1 LCLLGWCLL
10 GGIARA
16 QTTLYIDNNGTSS
29 GFGWANGVTA
39 TWDANT
45 TSVWTSSAAGTNAT
59 QTWTAIGGNSSTVVG
74 LNGTVSTSTVIVVGN
89 FTIAGLNKN
98 TSGTTQ
104 ITINATN
111 SLTFAPSATL
121 TAVGQLTFTN
131 LSPLGDFTLTGGG
144 NLRLFQSYSGNI
156 TNNSTVLEIAQS
168 NNIYATNMNV
178 NLVGSS
184 QLNMI
189 NGGYNAG
196 IGSLSGNSTSALIN
210 ISNFTVNQSQNG
222 TFQGVIYGSRISGV
236 VTAGGESNF
245 TKNGSATLALT
256 GNNTYAGATVIN
268 AGTLSIAT
276 IANAGIRL
284 TGNYVASNATV
295 TANSTAGLA
304 VGMTVVSTS
313 ATARQS
319 ISSISGA
326 TFTMNAN
333 ASSAGTNVVSLVGF
347 ANGLGLSDS
356 TATNLQIGNATLRY
370 TGVTASTD
378 RNFTLINGT
387 TAGIDVSQAG
397 TTLTMSGSASSTS
410 AAFNKLGN
418 GTLAFTGNHSY
429 TGATTISAGTLSVS
443 TLANGLSVS
452 SIGQST
458 NVASNLILNGGTL
471 QYTGVGVST
480 DRLFSLQS
488 SSTIDASGTGALNLS
503 NIGTMG
509 FNGGTAVKTL
519 TLTGNNTGSNTV
531 AAVIGD
537 NGNATSV
544 IKAGT
549 GTWVLT
555 GANSYSGGTTIS
567 NGTLILSGAAGSA
580 GSGNVSIS
588 SGAALQIANSG
599 STTISNNISGAGDI
613 AHTSGTGVTTT
624 LSGNNSNT
632 GAIQSTGG
640 GTLLFSGANAL
651 SSGITSLNATSAST
665 LSFVDGTTRTITLGS
680 SGISLSSAALSFD
693 VNLSNS
699 TSDRLNFS
707 GAANL
712 TGTNTVNL
720 SFLNSL
726 SGAQTWTL
734 LTAASGLDSGIWSLG
749 TYTNQSGYTFSLN
762 STATTL
768 SLIASAGSSE
778 AYWTGAGGTSWT
790 ATNFSSTINGG
801 ASIPGGNLTSSSIV
815 IFAGTGAGNLTTTLG
830 ANYTIKSLTVSTPE
844 VAINGSNTINVTSS
858 SVSGI
863 DISAAG
869 NTTIGANL
877 AGNAGLSKS
886 GTGTL
891 TLNGSNTY
899 SGGTTITGG
908 TVVIGSSTAF
918 GNAAGAVTLNPGTGN
933 TTTVKIGASNLNVS
947 NNIVLNSGTTAIDTN
962 SFNATAS
969 GILSSSGALTKLGAG
984 TLALSG
990 NNSHAGSITIS
1001 TGTLEIAS
1009 TGLLGG
1015 GTYLGAITNN
1025 GTLTYSGAN
1034 NQTLGGVVSGNGAL
1048 IQNATSTLTLS
1059 GNNTYTGA
1067 TTINA
1072 GVLNIQDANA
1082 LGTTANGTTVVSG
1095 AALQLQGN
1103 ILVGAEALTLSG
1115 NGVSNDGALRNISGS
1130 NTYAGA
1136 ITLNAA
1142 TRINSDSG
1150 VLTLTGNIG
1159 GAGQNL
1165 TLGGAGTTI
1174 LTGSNTYSGATI
1186 ITAGTLQV
1194 GNAGTTGNLS
1204 TSSSITNNGTLTFN
1218 RSNNITQGTD
1228 FGTVISGTGSLI
1240 QAGSGNLVLSGA
1252 NTYTGNTTL
1261 NSGTL
1266 CINNSGSGGTNS
1278 AIGTGTLIINSG
1290 TISNTSGSLV
1300 TLSTNN
1306 TQIWNAGFTF
1316 NGTNDLNLGT
1326 GNVTLSTGLSV
1337 TTAGGN
1343 LTVGGVISGSNSNL
1357 NKYGSGILNLSGNSS
1372 YTGITN
1378 IYVGT
1383 LSVSILANGGASSS
1397 IGQSSNAA
1405 DRLVIAGAGTTLRY
1419 TGAAAS
1425 TDRLFTLSNS
1435 GTIDASGTGA
1445 LNFTN
1450 TGSITLG
1457 TGAKTLTLTGNN
1469 TGLNTLALAIGDNT
1483 GATSLTKNGT
1493 GTWVLSGNNSYSGA
1507 TTISA
1512 GTLSIANIANGGTAS
1527 GLGGSTSAE
1536 ANLVLNGGTLNYT
1549 GASASSNRSFTL
1561 ANSTSSG
1568 IRVESAA
1575 TVLTISGTSAATSG
1589 SLTKSGDGTLALTG
1603 NNSYSGGTTIS
1614 AGTAQV
1620 GHANALG
1627 TSGNITFSGGTMS
1640 FASGGSGADYGARIK
1655 NSASS
1660 IILDTNGQSVTF
1672 SGAMD
1677 SSNAGGLT
1685 KNGTGMLTLNSANAY
1700 TGGTTISAGTLQVGH
1715 ANALGTSGNITF
1727 SGGTM
1732 SFASGGSG
1740 ADYGARIK
1748 NSASSIILD
1757 TNGQS
1762 VTFSGPIDS
1771 SNAGG
1776 LTKNGT
1782 GTLTLSG
1789 ANTYTGGTAINAG
1802 TLALS
1807 GASGALGSS
1816 NVAVGSSAVLEL
1828 GNSGTPTVSNNI
1840 SGSGTI
1846 RQTGSATT
1854 SLNGTNTNAGAV
1866 EATTGTLLFSGAGAL
1881 SASTTSLNAS
1891 NSGTLSFADGTTRN
1905 STISGNISL
1914 TGSSFLKFDIN
1925 GASSDFLSANGT
1937 ASLSGLG
1944 KIQLN
1949 LLSAPSGP
1957 TTYNLLY
1964 AGGGLTSNWTLD
1976 ANSFAAG
1983 AFNWNL
1989 STSGNNTLQL
1999 IATASSTNTYWLGA
2013 SSGNWSTLANWAA
2026 GANGSGS
2033 GVLPQAGYNVFF
2045 DSTTPIGN
2053 LTTTLGG
2060 QDYTLSTLTISKP
2073 EVTINGSNTL
2083 NVTTSALSAI
2093 AISATGNTTINA
2105 NLAGAAGL
2113 TKSGTGTLT
2122 LGGNNSFTGGASI
2135 TGGTLIL
2142 SGGLNNSSVT
2152 VDGGTLNETSTGTIA
2167 GASSTFTLSSGNAT
2181 LAGNNTYGGATTITL
2196 GTLEVGTTG
2205 RLGGGSYAQNIANNG
2220 AFIYSGTNNQTL
2232 SGIISGSGAL
2242 THNASSTLTLAGN
2255 NTYSGA
2261 TTINAGTL
2269 EVTTTGR
2276 LGGGSYAQNI
2286 ANNGAFIYSGTNNQT
2301 LSGIISG
2308 SGALTH
2314 NGSSTLTLSGNNTYS
2329 GATTITVGTLEL
2341 TTTGR
2346 LGGGSYAQNI
2356 VNNGA
2361 FIYSGTNNQALSGF
2375 ISGSGALTH
2384 NASSTLTLAGNNTYS
2399 GATTINA
2406 GTLEVAT
2413 TGRLGG
2419 GSYAQNIVNNG
2430 AFIYSGTNNQTLSGI
2445 ISGSGLLTHNSSSTL
2460 TIAGNNTYSGATTI
2474 NAGTLQ
2480 IGAGGT
2486 TGSLNT
2492 TGAITINGTL
2502 AFNRSN
2508 TVTQGTDFN
2517 SVLSGAGN
2525 LIQTGSGN
2533 LILTGNN
2540 TYTGTTTINAG
2551 TLEISSTGR
2560 LGGGSYAQNILNN
2573 GSLIYSANS
2582 NQLLAG
2588 IISGSGSFTL
2598 NGVAST
2604 TTVTLTGNSSYTGN
2618 TTVNKGYLNI
2628 QHANALGS
2636 SSGGTTVESG
2646 AVLQLSG
2653 GITIASEILTL
2664 KGSGQTGALRSEVGN
2679 NEWAG
2684 DIVIALNNTRIYSA
2698 AGASLKISGNMTN
2711 NGDSTTQAVF
2721 GNIGNGTILVSGNM
2735 GGNGRLVV
2743 VSDGVTITGNN
2754 TFSGTT
2760 DIQVGTVSINSIKDV
2775 GAGASSLGNPLTSA
2789 NGTIHIGVGANAGGI
2804 RYTGSG
2810 DSSNRIIQLEG
2821 TTGGTTIDQSGTG
2834 TLKFTSNFT
2843 APNAGNKTLVLQ
2855 GSTAG
2860 IGEITG
2866 TIPNSSGNLTGL
2878 TKNGTGTWILSGNNT
2893 YSGDT
2898 TINAGTLQIGNGN
2911 STGSLSVNS
2920 TILNNA
2926 TLAFNRS
2933 DTVTQGTHFSSN
2945 GVSGTGNL
2953 TQSGSGNL
2961 ILNAANSYSG
2971 STNINSGTLTL
2982 SGNGTLG
2989 TSTITLTGGTLD
3001 MGGKN
3006 LTNAISGLTGGTL
3019 SNGTITNNGGSY
3031 ALQNGTVSAVLAGT
3045 NGLTKTGSSTLIL
3058 SGNNTFNGSTTIS
3071 AGNLSITS
3079 TSALASTSGISIGD
3093 TAALIYTGSA
3103 ATLNR
3108 TIMVTSGTGT
3118 IRNNGSGLLTL
3129 SGSLTKDGTTLTLA
3143 GGSGGITVNGAISGS
3158 SANSDLVIDGG
3169 SVTLSSANTY
3179 NGPTSI
3185 INGATLIASVAT
3197 ALPTANGRSAI
3208 SIDATGTG
3216 SSTLTLGMGQSIASL
3231 TGAASSNVTLGS
3243 NTLTIGN
3250 ASGSTT
3256 FAGRITGTG
3265 ALVKDGASTQ
3275 ILSGTNTYTGGTT
3288 ISAGNLT
3295 ISGGSAL
3302 ADNGLVTLSNTSGA
3316 VLSVS
3321 TSETIGSLSG
3331 GGASGGNV
3339 AIASAQTLTVNQT
3352 TNTTFSGAISGAN
3365 LVKTGSG
3372 TLTVNG
3378 TNTYT
3383 GTTTVNGG
3391 TLTAASS
3398 NALGGTSQ
3406 IIVNNGGSFLVTAD
3420 DAVNNNANVTLAGG
3434 TLAVN
3439 GTFNESVGLLTL
3451 SANSVIDLSGFVG
3464 TLRFSGVGSWANTAN
3479 LAIWNWNGINQYN
3492 TPVGDGANN
3501 RHIVFTD
3508 ATGLDT
3514 YLDRISFY
3522 SGSGTGFSGSGF
3534 AQGFS
3539 GGGTEI
3545 IAVPEPE
3552 TYATAGIL
3560 LFAGALLQW
3569 MRRKQRT

>member
-1 LCLLGWCLL
+1 
-10 GGIARA
+10 
-16 QTTLYIDNNGTSS
+16 
-29 GFGWANGVTA
+29 
-39 TWDANT
+39 
-45 TSVWTSSAAGTNAT
+45 
-59 QTWTAIGGNSSTVVG
+59 
-74 LNGTVSTSTVIVVGN
+74 
-89 FTIAGLNKN
+89 
-98 TSGTTQ
+98 
-104 ITINATN
+104 
-111 SLTFAPSATL
+111 
-121 TAVGQLTFTN
+121 
-131 LSPLGDFTLTGGG
+131 
-144 NLRLFQSYSGNI
+144 
-156 TNNSTVLEIAQS
+156 
-168 NNIYATNMNV
+168 MNV
-178 NLVGSS
+178 NLIGSS
-184 QLNMI
+184 KLNLV
-189 NGGYNAG
+189 NQGYTAG
-196 IGSLSGNSTSALIN
+196 IGSLSGNSTSAQVNAPGNLI
-210 ISNFTVNQSQNG
+210 FSQNQDG
-222 TFQGVIYGSRISGV
+222 TFQGVINGYRLDGSI
-236 VTAGGESNF
+236 
-245 TKNGSATLALT
+245 TKNGSATLELT
-256 GNNTYAGATVIN
+256 GNNTYAGSTIVN
-268 AGTLSIAT
+268 AGTLSISTIGNGGIQFLGNTVNSSAT
-276 IANAGIRL
+276 VSASSA
-284 TGNYVASNATV
+284 TGLSVNMTVASTSV
-295 TANSTAGLA
+295 TSLQKIG
-304 VGMTVVSTS
+304 
-313 ATARQS
+313 
-319 ISSISGA
+319 SISGA
-326 TFTMNAN
+326 NLTLTAAVGSGAGAN
-333 ASSAGTNVVSLVGF
+333 NVATVAGFG
-347 ANGLGLSDS
+347 NGLGLSS
-356 TATNLQIGNATLRY
+356 SNATNLQIGNATLRY

-397 TTLTMSGSASSTS
+397 TTLTMSGSA
-410 AAFNKLGN
+410 AATTGGLNKLGN
-418 GTLAFTGNHSY
+418 GTLVFSGNHSY
-429 TGATTISAGTLSVS
+429 T
-443 TLANGLSVS
+443 
-452 SIGQST
+452 
-458 NVASNLILNGGTL
+458 
-471 QYTGVGVST
+471 
-480 DRLFSLQS
+480 
-488 SSTIDASGTGALNLS
+488 
-503 NIGTMG
+503 
-509 FNGGTAVKTL
+509 
-519 TLTGNNTGSNTV
+519 
-531 AAVIGD
+531 
-537 NGNATSV
+537 
-544 IKAGT
+544 
-549 GTWVLT
+549 
-555 GANSYSGGTTIS
+555 
-567 NGTLILSGAAGSA
+567 
-580 GSGNVSIS
+580 
-588 SGAALQIANSG
+588 
-599 STTISNNISGAGDI
+599 
-613 AHTSGTGVTTT
+613 
-624 LSGNNSNT
+624 
-632 GAIQSTGG
+632 
-640 GTLLFSGANAL
+640 
-651 SSGITSLNATSAST
+651 
-665 LSFVDGTTRTITLGS
+665 
-680 SGISLSSAALSFD
+680 
-693 VNLSNS
+693 
-699 TSDRLNFS
+699 
-707 GAANL
+707 
-712 TGTNTVNL
+712 
-720 SFLNSL
+720 
-726 SGAQTWTL
+726 
-734 LTAASGLDSGIWSLG
+734 
-749 TYTNQSGYTFSLN
+749 
-762 STATTL
+762 
-768 SLIASAGSSE
+768 
-778 AYWTGAGGTSWT
+778 
-790 ATNFSSTINGG
+790 
-801 ASIPGGNLTSSSIV
+801 
-815 IFAGTGAGNLTTTLG
+815 
-830 ANYTIKSLTVSTPE
+830 
-844 VAINGSNTINVTSS
+844 
-858 SVSGI
+858 
-863 DISAAG
+863 
-869 NTTIGANL
+869 
-877 AGNAGLSKS
+877 
-886 GTGTL
+886 
-891 TLNGSNTY
+891 
-899 SGGTTITGG
+899 
-908 TVVIGSSTAF
+908 
-918 GNAAGAVTLNPGTGN
+918 
-933 TTTVKIGASNLNVS
+933 
-947 NNIVLNSGTTAIDTN
+947 
-962 SFNATAS
+962 
-969 GILSSSGALTKLGAG
+969 
-984 TLALSG
+984 
-990 NNSHAGSITIS
+990 
-1001 TGTLEIAS
+1001 
-1009 TGLLGG
+1009 
-1015 GTYLGAITNN
+1015 
-1025 GTLTYSGAN
+1025 
-1034 NQTLGGVVSGNGAL
+1034 
-1048 IQNATSTLTLS
+1048 
-1059 GNNTYTGA
+1059 
-1067 TTINA
+1067 
-1072 GVLNIQDANA
+1072 
-1082 LGTTANGTTVVSG
+1082 
-1095 AALQLQGN
+1095 
-1103 ILVGAEALTLSG
+1103 
-1115 NGVSNDGALRNISGS
+1115 
-1130 NTYAGA
+1130 
-1136 ITLNAA
+1136 
-1142 TRINSDSG
+1142 
-1150 VLTLTGNIG
+1150 
-1159 GAGQNL
+1159 
-1165 TLGGAGTTI
+1165 
-1174 LTGSNTYSGATI
+1174 
-1186 ITAGTLQV
+1186 
-1194 GNAGTTGNLS
+1194 
-1204 TSSSITNNGTLTFN
+1204 
-1218 RSNNITQGTD
+1218 
-1228 FGTVISGTGSLI
+1228 
-1240 QAGSGNLVLSGA
+1240 
-1252 NTYTGNTTL
+1252 
-1261 NSGTL
+1261 
-1266 CINNSGSGGTNS
+1266 
-1278 AIGTGTLIINSG
+1278 
-1290 TISNTSGSLV
+1290 
-1300 TLSTNN
+1300 
-1306 TQIWNAGFTF
+1306 
-1316 NGTNDLNLGT
+1316 
-1326 GNVTLSTGLSV
+1326 
-1337 TTAGGN
+1337 
-1343 LTVGGVISGSNSNL
+1343 
-1357 NKYGSGILNLSGNSS
+1357 
-1372 YTGITN
+1372 
-1378 IYVGT
+1378 
-1383 LSVSILANGGASSS
+1383 
-1397 IGQSSNAA
+1397 
-1405 DRLVIAGAGTTLRY
+1405 
-1419 TGAAAS
+1419 
-1425 TDRLFTLSNS
+1425 
-1435 GTIDASGTGA
+1435 
-1445 LNFTN
+1445 
-1450 TGSITLG
+1450 
-1457 TGAKTLTLTGNN
+1457 
-1469 TGLNTLALAIGDNT
+1469 
-1483 GATSLTKNGT
+1483 
-1493 GTWVLSGNNSYSGA
+1493 GA

-1527 GLGGSTSAE
+1527 GLGNSTSAA

-1561 ANSTSSG
+1561 ANSTSSS
-1568 IRVESAA
+1568 IRVEDGAA
-1575 TVLTISGTSAATSG
+1575 LLTLSGTSAAASG
-1589 SLTKSGDGTLALTG
+1589 SLTKSGNGTLALTG
-1603 NNSYSGGTTIS
+1603 SHSYS
-1614 AGTAQV
+1614 
-1620 GHANALG
+1620 
-1627 TSGNITFSGGTMS
+1627 
-1640 FASGGSGADYGARIK
+1640 
-1655 NSASS
+1655 
-1660 IILDTNGQSVTF
+1660 
-1672 SGAMD
+1672 
-1677 SSNAGGLT
+1677 
-1685 KNGTGMLTLNSANAY
+1685 
-1700 TGGTTISAGTLQVGH
+1700 GGTTISAGTLQVGH

-1732 SFASGGSG
+1732 SFASSGNG

-1748 NSASSIILD
+1748 NSASAIILD
-1757 TNGQS
+1757 TNSQS
-1762 VTFSGPIDS
+1762 VTFAGAMDS

-1807 GASGALGSS
+1807 GASGALGSG

-1840 SGSGTI
+1840 SGSGTL
-1846 RQTGSATT
+1846 RQTGSGTT
-1854 SLNGTNTNAGAV
+1854 TLSGTNTNTGAV
-1866 EATTGTLLFSGAGAL
+1866 EATAGTLLFSGAGAL
-1881 SASTTSLNAS
+1881 SASTASLNAS
-1891 NSGTLSFADGTTRN
+1891 SSATLSFADGTTRN

-1914 TGSSFLKFDIN
+1914 ADTSFLKFDIN
-1925 GASSDFLSANGT
+1925 GASSDFLTANGT
-1937 ASLSGLG
+1937 ASLPGSG

-1949 LLSAPSGP
+1949 LLSAPSGS

-1976 ANSFAAG
+1976 TNSFIPG

-1989 STSGNNTLQL
+1989 SAVGNYLQL
-1999 IATASSTNTYWLGA
+1999 TANASSTNTYWLGA
-2013 SSGNWSTLANWAA
+2013 SSGNWSTIANWAA

-2045 DSTTPIGN
+2045 DSATPIGN

-2060 QDYTLSTLTISKP
+2060 QDYTLSTLSISKP

-2113 TKSGTGTLT
+2113 TKSGTGTLM

-2181 LAGNNTYGGATTITL
+2181 LAGNNTYGGATTINA
-2196 GTLEVGTTG
+2196 GTLEIAATG
-2205 RLGGGSYAQNIANNG
+2205 RLGGGSYAQSIVNNG
-2220 AFIYSGTNNQTL
+2220 ALIYSGTNNQTL

-2242 THNASSTLTLAGN
+2242 THNGSSTLTISGN

-2314 NGSSTLTLSGNNTYS
+2314 NGSGTLTLAGNNTYG
-2329 GATTITVGTLEL
+2329 GATTITVGTLEV

-2356 VNNGA
+2356 ANNGA
-2361 FIYSGTNNQALSGF
+2361 FIYSGTNNQALSGI
-2375 ISGSGALTH
+2375 ISGSGALTQ
-2384 NASSTLTLAGNNTYS
+2384 NGSSTLTLAGNNTYS

-2445 ISGSGLLTHNSSSTL
+2445 ISGSGALTHNASSTL
-2460 TIAGNNTYSGATTI
+2460 TLAGNNTYSGATTI

-2898 TINAGTLQIGNGN
+2898 TINAGTLRIGNGN

-3093 TAALIYTGSA
+3093 TAALIYTGNA

-3372 TLTVNG
+3372 TLTMNG
-3378 TNTYT
+3378 SNTYT
-3383 GTTTVNGG
+3383 GTTTVNSG

-3560 LFAGALLQW
+3560 LLAGALVQW
-3569 MRRKQRT
+3569 MRRKQRTQE

>member
-1 LCLLGWCLL
+1 
-10 GGIARA
+10 
-16 QTTLYIDNNGTSS
+16 
-29 GFGWANGVTA
+29 
-39 TWDANT
+39 
-45 TSVWTSSAAGTNAT
+45 
-59 QTWTAIGGNSSTVVG
+59 
-74 LNGTVSTSTVIVVGN
+74 
-89 FTIAGLNKN
+89 
-98 TSGTTQ
+98 
-104 ITINATN
+104 
-111 SLTFAPSATL
+111 
-121 TAVGQLTFTN
+121 
-131 LSPLGDFTLTGGG
+131 
-144 NLRLFQSYSGNI
+144 
-156 TNNSTVLEIAQS
+156 
-168 NNIYATNMNV
+168 MNV
-178 NLVGSS
+178 NLVGLA
-184 QLNMI
+184 QLNMA
-189 NGGYNAG
+189 NAGSGYSGG
-196 IGSLSGNSTSALIN
+196 IGSLSGNSTSALVS
-210 ISNFTVNQSQNG
+210 ISNFTVSQNQDA
-222 TFQGVIYGSRISGV
+222 TFQGVIYGNRISGV

-245 TKNGSATLALT
+245 TKNGSATLELT

-276 IANAGIRL
+276 IANGGIL
-284 TGNYVASNATV
+284 FSGNYVTSNAIV
-295 TANSTAGLA
+295 TANSTAGLS
-304 VGMTVVSTS
+304 VNMTVASAS
-313 ATARQS
+313 ATQRQKINS
-319 ISSISGA
+319 INGT
-326 TFTMNAN
+326 TFTMSAIAN
-333 ASSAGTNVVSLVGF
+333 GATSNSVVTLAGF
-347 ANGLGLSDS
+347 ANGLGLSS
-356 TATNLQIGNATLRY
+356 SNATNLQIGNATLRY

-397 TTLTMSGSASSTS
+397 TTLTMSGSA
-410 AAFNKLGN
+410 AATTGGLNKLGN
-418 GTLAFTGNHSY
+418 GTLVFSSNHSY
-429 TGATTISAGTLSVS
+429 TGV
-443 TLANGLSVS
+443 
-452 SIGQST
+452 
-458 NVASNLILNGGTL
+458 
-471 QYTGVGVST
+471 
-480 DRLFSLQS
+480 
-488 SSTIDASGTGALNLS
+488 
-503 NIGTMG
+503 
-509 FNGGTAVKTL
+509 
-519 TLTGNNTGSNTV
+519 
-531 AAVIGD
+531 
-537 NGNATSV
+537 
-544 IKAGT
+544 
-549 GTWVLT
+549 
-555 GANSYSGGTTIS
+555 
-567 NGTLILSGAAGSA
+567 
-580 GSGNVSIS
+580 
-588 SGAALQIANSG
+588 
-599 STTISNNISGAGDI
+599 
-613 AHTSGTGVTTT
+613 
-624 LSGNNSNT
+624 
-632 GAIQSTGG
+632 
-640 GTLLFSGANAL
+640 
-651 SSGITSLNATSAST
+651 
-665 LSFVDGTTRTITLGS
+665 
-680 SGISLSSAALSFD
+680 
-693 VNLSNS
+693 
-699 TSDRLNFS
+699 
-707 GAANL
+707 
-712 TGTNTVNL
+712 
-720 SFLNSL
+720 
-726 SGAQTWTL
+726 
-734 LTAASGLDSGIWSLG
+734 
-749 TYTNQSGYTFSLN
+749 
-762 STATTL
+762 
-768 SLIASAGSSE
+768 
-778 AYWTGAGGTSWT
+778 
-790 ATNFSSTINGG
+790 
-801 ASIPGGNLTSSSIV
+801 
-815 IFAGTGAGNLTTTLG
+815 
-830 ANYTIKSLTVSTPE
+830 
-844 VAINGSNTINVTSS
+844 
-858 SVSGI
+858 
-863 DISAAG
+863 
-869 NTTIGANL
+869 
-877 AGNAGLSKS
+877 
-886 GTGTL
+886 
-891 TLNGSNTY
+891 
-899 SGGTTITGG
+899 
-908 TVVIGSSTAF
+908 
-918 GNAAGAVTLNPGTGN
+918 
-933 TTTVKIGASNLNVS
+933 
-947 NNIVLNSGTTAIDTN
+947 
-962 SFNATAS
+962 
-969 GILSSSGALTKLGAG
+969 
-984 TLALSG
+984 
-990 NNSHAGSITIS
+990 
-1001 TGTLEIAS
+1001 
-1009 TGLLGG
+1009 
-1015 GTYLGAITNN
+1015 
-1025 GTLTYSGAN
+1025 
-1034 NQTLGGVVSGNGAL
+1034 
-1048 IQNATSTLTLS
+1048 
-1059 GNNTYTGA
+1059 
-1067 TTINA
+1067 
-1072 GVLNIQDANA
+1072 
-1082 LGTTANGTTVVSG
+1082 
-1095 AALQLQGN
+1095 
-1103 ILVGAEALTLSG
+1103 
-1115 NGVSNDGALRNISGS
+1115 
-1130 NTYAGA
+1130 
-1136 ITLNAA
+1136 
-1142 TRINSDSG
+1142 
-1150 VLTLTGNIG
+1150 
-1159 GAGQNL
+1159 
-1165 TLGGAGTTI
+1165 
-1174 LTGSNTYSGATI
+1174 
-1186 ITAGTLQV
+1186 
-1194 GNAGTTGNLS
+1194 
-1204 TSSSITNNGTLTFN
+1204 
-1218 RSNNITQGTD
+1218 
-1228 FGTVISGTGSLI
+1228 
-1240 QAGSGNLVLSGA
+1240 
-1252 NTYTGNTTL
+1252 
-1261 NSGTL
+1261 
-1266 CINNSGSGGTNS
+1266 
-1278 AIGTGTLIINSG
+1278 
-1290 TISNTSGSLV
+1290 
-1300 TLSTNN
+1300 
-1306 TQIWNAGFTF
+1306 
-1316 NGTNDLNLGT
+1316 
-1326 GNVTLSTGLSV
+1326 
-1337 TTAGGN
+1337 
-1343 LTVGGVISGSNSNL
+1343 
-1357 NKYGSGILNLSGNSS
+1357 
-1372 YTGITN
+1372 
-1378 IYVGT
+1378 
-1383 LSVSILANGGASSS
+1383 
-1397 IGQSSNAA
+1397 
-1405 DRLVIAGAGTTLRY
+1405 
-1419 TGAAAS
+1419 
-1425 TDRLFTLSNS
+1425 
-1435 GTIDASGTGA
+1435 
-1445 LNFTN
+1445 
-1450 TGSITLG
+1450 
-1457 TGAKTLTLTGNN
+1457 
-1469 TGLNTLALAIGDNT
+1469 
-1483 GATSLTKNGT
+1483 
-1493 GTWVLSGNNSYSGA
+1493 

-1527 GLGGSTSAE
+1527 GLGNSTSAA

-1561 ANSTSSG
+1561 ANSTSSS
-1568 IRVESAA
+1568 IRVEDGAA
-1575 TVLTISGTSAATSG
+1575 LLTLSGTSAAASG
-1589 SLTKSGDGTLALTG
+1589 SLTKSGNGTLALTG
-1603 NNSYSGGTTIS
+1603 SHSYS
-1614 AGTAQV
+1614 
-1620 GHANALG
+1620 
-1627 TSGNITFSGGTMS
+1627 
-1640 FASGGSGADYGARIK
+1640 
-1655 NSASS
+1655 
-1660 IILDTNGQSVTF
+1660 
-1672 SGAMD
+1672 
-1677 SSNAGGLT
+1677 
-1685 KNGTGMLTLNSANAY
+1685 
-1700 TGGTTISAGTLQVGH
+1700 GGTTISAGTLQVGH

-1732 SFASGGSG
+1732 SFASSGNG

-1748 NSASSIILD
+1748 NSASAMILD

-1762 VTFSGPIDS
+1762 VTFVGAMDS

-1807 GASGALGSS
+1807 SASGALGSG

-1840 SGSGTI
+1840 SGSGTL
-1846 RQTGSATT
+1846 RQTGSGTT
-1854 SLNGTNTNAGAV
+1854 TLSGTNTNTGAV
-1866 EATTGTLLFSGAGAL
+1866 EATAGTLLFSGAGAL
-1881 SASTTSLNAS
+1881 SASTASLNAS
-1891 NSGTLSFADGTTRN
+1891 SSATLSFADGTTRN

-1914 TGSSFLKFDIN
+1914 ADTSFLKFDIN
-1925 GASSDFLSANGT
+1925 GASSDFLTANGT
-1937 ASLSGLG
+1937 ASLPGSG

-1949 LLSAPSGP
+1949 LLSAPSGS

-1976 ANSFAAG
+1976 TNSFIPG

-1989 STSGNNTLQL
+1989 SAVGNYLQL
-1999 IATASSTNTYWLGA
+1999 TANASSTNTYWLGA
-2013 SSGNWSTLANWAA
+2013 SSGNWSTIANWAA

-2045 DSTTPIGN
+2045 DSATASGN

-2060 QDYTLSTLTISKP
+2060 QDYTLSTLSISKP

-2113 TKSGTGTLT
+2113 TKSGTGTLM

-2152 VDGGTLNETSTGTIA
+2152 VDGGTLNQTSTGTIA

-2181 LAGNNTYGGATTITL
+2181 LAGNNTYGGATTINA
-2196 GTLEVGTTG
+2196 GTLEIAATG
-2205 RLGGGSYAQNIANNG
+2205 RLGGGSYAQSI
-2220 AFIYSGTNNQTL
+2220 L
-2232 SGIISGSGAL
+2232 
-2242 THNASSTLTLAGN
+2242 
-2255 NTYSGA
+2255 
-2261 TTINAGTL
+2261 
-2269 EVTTTGR
+2269 
-2276 LGGGSYAQNI
+2276 
-2286 ANNGAFIYSGTNNQT
+2286 NNGAFIYSGTNNQT

-2314 NGSSTLTLSGNNTYS
+2314 NGSSTLTISGNNTYS
-2329 GATTITVGTLEL
+2329 GATTINAGTLEVTTTGRLGGGSYAQNIVNNGAFIYSGTNNQTLSGIISGSGALTHNGSGTLTLAGNNTYGGATTITVGTLEV

-2361 FIYSGTNNQALSGF
+2361 FIYSGTNNQALSGI
-2375 ISGSGALTH
+2375 ISGSGALTQ
-2384 NASSTLTLAGNNTYS
+2384 NGSSTLTLAGNNTYS

-2445 ISGSGLLTHNSSSTL
+2445 ISGSGALTHNSSSTFTL
-2460 TIAGNNTYSGATTI
+2460 AGNNTYSGATTI

-2492 TGAITINGTL
+2492 SSSITNNGTL

-2508 TVTQGTDFN
+2508 TATQGTDFN
-2517 SVLSGAGN
+2517 GVLSGSGN
-2525 LIQTGSGN
+2525 LIQAGSGN

-2573 GSLIYSANS
+2573 GALIYSGSS
-2582 NQLLAG
+2582 NQLLSG
-2588 IISGSGSFTL
+2588 IISGSGALTFSG
-2598 NGVAST
+2598 NT
-2604 TTVTLTGNSSYTGN
+2604 TTNTLTLSASNSYSGN
-2618 TTVNKGYLNI
+2618 TTVTKGNLII
-2628 QHANALGS
+2628 QHASALGNS
-2636 SSGGTTVESG
+2636 SNGTTVENNAYLS
-2646 AVLQLSG
+2646 LQG
-2653 GITIASEILTL
+2653 GITIASETVTL
-2664 KGSGQTGALRSEVGN
+2664 KGNGQGSGALLSASGN

-2684 DIVIALNNTRIYSA
+2684 NIVIALANTRIYSN
-2698 AGASLKISGNMTN
+2698 AGASLKISGNITN
-2711 NGDSTTQAVF
+2711 NGDSTTQTVF
-2721 GNIGNGTILVSGNM
+2721 GNQGNGTILVSGNI
-2735 GGNGRLVV
+2735 GGNGRLVIV
-2743 VSDGVTITGNN
+2743 TDGVTLTGNN
-2754 TFSGTT
+2754 TYSGTT

-2789 NGTIHIGVGANAGGI
+2789 NGTIRIGVGANAGGI

-2821 TTGGTTIDQSGTG
+2821 TTGSTTIDQSGTG
-2834 TLKFTSNFT
+2834 TLKFTSNFA

-2860 IGEITG
+2860 IGEIAG
-2866 TIPNSSGNLTGL
+2866 TIPNNSAGNLTSL

-2898 TINAGTLQIGNGN
+2898 TINAGTLQIGNGS
-2911 STGSLSVNS
+2911 STGALSVNS

-3001 MGGKN
+3001 MGGKS

-3058 SGNNTFNGSTTIS
+3058 SGNNTFNGGTTIS

-3108 TIMVTSGTGT
+3108 TITVTSGTGT

-3143 GGSGGITVNGAISGS
+3143 GGNSGITVSGAIGGS
-3158 SANSDLVIDGG
+3158 NANSDLLIDGG
-3169 SVTLSSANTY
+3169 TVNLTGTNTY

-3185 INGATLIASVAT
+3185 INGATLNANVGN
-3197 ALPTANGRSAI
+3197 ALPTANGRSAV

-3216 SSTLTLGMGQSIASL
+3216 SSTLVLGTSQSIASL
-3231 TGAASSNVTLGS
+3231 AGAATANVTLGA
-3243 NTLTIGN
+3243 NTLALGN
-3250 ASGSTT
+3250 ATGTAT
-3256 FAGRITGTG
+3256 YAGRITGTG

-3365 LVKTGSG
+3365 LVKNGSG
-3372 TLTVNG
+3372 TLTMNG
-3378 TNTYT
+3378 SNTYT
-3383 GTTTVNGG
+3383 GTTTVNSG

-3420 DAVNNNANVTLAGG
+3420 DAVNDNANVTLAGG

-3560 LFAGALLQW
+3560 LLAGALVQW